1 MYLIIALLGLLGAT
15 CLVWGVAVWAS
26 FSEKKVAIR

>member
-1 MYLIIALLGLLGAT
+1 MYLIVALLGAT

-26 FSEKKVAIR
+26 FNEQKVTIR